1 MTPIPAYDERMISLT
16 EKRPTRSRGGP
27 GWMRAMGWSVGA
39 IGIAGAVAGLV
50 MLAQSRAVREMLRDM
65 AEAWR
70 EGRRSARREA
80 LSAQPQAMRTLPA
93 RPGLQMLHDAIL
105 GNSKEAVAA
114 VFGPPPTAV
123 TPEGSSSG
131 RAPSYWQA
139 DTWYY
144 PLDPREKRAMAVR
157 FERGVAKDVE
167 FIHA

>member
-1 MTPIPAYDERMISLT
+1 
-16 EKRPTRSRGGP
+16 
-27 GWMRAMGWSVGA
+27 
-39 IGIAGAVAGLV
+39 
-50 MLAQSRAVREMLRDM
+50 
-65 AEAWR
+65 
-70 EGRRSARREA
+70 
-80 LSAQPQAMRTLPA
+80 
-93 RPGLQMLHDAIL
+93 MLHDAIL

-123 TPEGSSSG
+123 TPEGARSSLSG

-167 FIHA
+167 FIKA